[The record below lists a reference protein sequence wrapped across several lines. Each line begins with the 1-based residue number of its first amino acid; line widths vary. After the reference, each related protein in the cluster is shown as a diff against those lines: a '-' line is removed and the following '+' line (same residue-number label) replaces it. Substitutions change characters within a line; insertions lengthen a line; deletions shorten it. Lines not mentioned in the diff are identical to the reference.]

1 MTTVK
6 NSTVIF
12 RKKNA
17 LYLSVTVF
25 SPKVLIGTLHFTSP
39 SGDGTARWVENEV
52 LRPKTQKRRHRENPL
67 VNM

>member
-25 SPKVLIGTLHFTSP
+25 SPKVLIETLYFTSP
-39 SGDGTARWVENEV
+39 SGDGTARSVENED
-52 LRPKTQKRRHRENPL
+52 LRPKNEDTGKTHL
-67 VNM
+67 

>member
-25 SPKVLIGTLHFTSP
+25 SPKVLTGTLYFTSP
-39 SGDGTARWVENEV
+39 SGDGTVRWVENED
-52 LRPKTQKRRHRENPL
+52 LRPQNEDTGKTHL
-67 VNM
+67 

>member
-17 LYLSVTVF
+17 LHLSLTVF
-25 SPKVLIGTLHFTSP
+25 SPKVLIGTLYFTSP
-39 SGDGTARWVENEV
+39 SGDGTARWVENED
-52 LRPKTQKRRHRENPL
+52 LRPKTQKRRHRENPH